1 MNANLSTAE
10 LRLVILLCNK
20 GFTAGELAVALKVKA
35 SFVSR
40 LLSRLVQLNLV
51 SVQKQGTRKI
61 ISLSSA
67 SHAQVFKKL
76 YSSRPALGVEKLF
89 LGKAIEILIPL
100 TGGEL
105 TYRELKSEINCSRS
119 TFFKIK
125 KRLGG
130 VGALNEVNGKYSIP
144 DPLVMEFITQYADNL
159 QIILQKGLVG
169 FTVSKRIGKHVLVK
183 TESEK
188 VPEYFVPTGMTRLV
202 AEGLQIIGSG
212 QQEYCFNLNEE
223 ARKIP
228 IEEAFVHALALSS
241 LQSRSEF
248 ILLGIFLKQS
258 GSTLNPI
265 LLRKAAKK
273 YGVEKELAEIRR
285 TLDLSEKLREYNA

>member
-1 MNANLSTAE
+1 MNANLSTAD
-10 LRLVILLCNK
+10 LKVVILLCNK
-20 GFTAGELAVALKVKA
+20 SFNAGELAVALKVKA

-40 LLSRLVQLNLV
+40 LLKQLVQLGLV
-51 SVQKQGTRKI
+51 SVEKQGTSKI
-61 ISLSSA
+61 VSLSNA
-67 SHAQVFKKL
+67 GHAQAFKKL
-76 YSSRPALGVEKLF
+76 YSSRPRLGIEKF
-89 LGKAIEILIPL
+89 FSGKAIEILIPL

-105 TYRELKSEINCSRS
+105 TYRELKPEINCSRS

-144 DPLVMEFITQYADNL
+144 DPLVMEFIVQYADNL
-159 QIILQKGLVG
+159 QLILQKGLVG
-169 FTVSKRIGKHVLVK
+169 FAISKRVGKHVLIK

-202 AEGLQIIGSG
+202 EEGLQIIGTG
-212 QQEYCFNLNEE
+212 QQEYYFNLNEE
-223 ARKIP
+223 TRKIS
-228 IEEAFVHALALSS
+228 IEEAFVHALAISVLER
-241 LQSRSEF
+241 RSEF
-248 ILLGIFLKQS
+248 ILLGIFLKQR

-265 LLRKAAKK
+265 LLKKAVEK